1 MNLVNIYYIVNIDK
15 EVTCYAKQY
24 WKQKDEKYLFYLQKF
39 LDISENINDETL
51 KMSVIG
57 AMLKCD
63 ERLTKLAEY
72 EIENMNK
79 KDELMK

>member
-1 MNLVNIYYIVNIDK
+1 MQSK
-15 EVTCYAKQY
+15 Y

-72 EIENMNK
+72 EMKNMNK

>member
-1 MNLVNIYYIVNIDK
+1 MQSK
-15 EVTCYAKQY
+15 Y

-72 EIENMNK
+72 EMENMNK

>member
-1 MNLVNIYYIVNIDK
+1 MQSK
-15 EVTCYAKQY
+15 Y

-63 ERLTKLAEY
+63 EKLTKLAEY

>member
-1 MNLVNIYYIVNIDK
+1 MQSK
-15 EVTCYAKQY
+15 Y

>member
-1 MNLVNIYYIVNIDK
+1 MQSK
-15 EVTCYAKQY
+15 Y

-51 KMSVIG
+51 KMSGIG